1 MLTYP
6 LSITSTGNNTMTP
19 KERKL
24 KAEAAIATFIAEE
37 LHNLQRDTKLL
48 AQDVSISLSLSEDGE
63 AQVDGVAIK
72 LVV

>member
-1 MLTYP
+1 
-6 LSITSTGNNTMTP
+6 MTP

-24 KAEAAIATFIAEE
+24 KAEAAIAIFIAEE
-37 LHNLQRDTKLL
+37 LRHLQRDTKLL

-72 LVV
+72 LVI